1 MIKAEKLSDEAV
13 EAAARA
19 IIIANGG
26 DPDAFLRLTIH
37 KTTIKAWQQVVPLA
51 RAALTAGLAAWPGAF
66 PTTTQINRGAT
77 EVLIL
82 PVRELLSEEIIR
94 LERDKWV

>member
-1 MIKAEKLSDEAV
+1 MIKAEQISDEV
-13 EAAARA
+13 VKAAARKQAELDNVEWHTLNDVA
-19 IIIANGG
+19 IK
-26 DPDAFLRLTIH
+26 LRCDH
-37 KTTIKAWQQVVPLA
+37 A

-66 PTTTQINRGAT
+66 PTTTQINRDAT

-82 PVRELLSEEIIR
+82 PVRELLSEEIIK

>member
-1 MIKAEKLSDEAV
+1 MIKPEQFSDEAV
-13 EAAARA
+13 EAVIVSLYQEKFWALSPEEQASVRS
-19 IIIANGG
+19 NVRT
-26 DPDAFLRLTIH
+26 AF
-37 KTTIKAWQQVVPLA
+37 A
-51 RAALTAGLAAWPGAF
+51 AGLAAWPGAF

-94 LERDKWV
+94 LERDKWA